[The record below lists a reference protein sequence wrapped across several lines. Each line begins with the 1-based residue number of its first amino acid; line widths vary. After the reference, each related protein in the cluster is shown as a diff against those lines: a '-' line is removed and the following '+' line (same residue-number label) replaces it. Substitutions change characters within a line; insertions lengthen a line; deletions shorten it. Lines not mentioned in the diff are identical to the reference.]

1 MQNFDWSTFFIVTF
15 VFMLLFGVGGLLT
28 ALIWSATA
36 DIEDNYRK
44 SMGLPPLRQK
54 KTRSSER
61 FWRVGPFDI
70 YWTIIRTWG
79 PRGTKA
85 LLVYTE
91 RNRYVLFTH
100 QIRKSKGN

>member
-36 DIEDNYRK
+36 DTEDNYRK

-54 KTRSSER
+54 EK
-61 FWRVGPFDI
+61 
-70 YWTIIRTWG
+70 
-79 PRGTKA
+79 
-85 LLVYTE
+85 
-91 RNRYVLFTH
+91 
-100 QIRKSKGN
+100 

>member
-1 MQNFDWSTFFIVTF
+1 MSDDFDDYLKDAHQDPEFSDSYKEAAKRAAEKAW
-15 VFMLLFGVGGLLT
+15 
-28 ALIWSATA
+28 
-36 DIEDNYRK
+36 DNAK
-44 SMGLPPLRQK
+44 E
-54 KTRSSER
+54 TRSGER

-70 YWTIIRTWG
+70 YWTTIHTWG
-79 PRGTKA
+79 RHGTKA